1 MTNILIVDDEY
12 IKPGLISD
20 YVLSID
26 KNINITHVT
35 TSQAGRIEIRK
46 NHFDLMFIDINLPS
60 SLGATP
66 SEMGGM
72 DLFDVMILD
81 HAVKM
86 PSNLVF
92 ITEKEDSLEKYI
104 KEAEKRGVSLCQFDV
119 SQDIWKTV
127 LSGLLKL
134 TIVRSKKNQ
143 SETPSIDI
151 AILTALRD
159 PELTAVL
166 NLPYNWKTKRFFDD
180 PTGYYVGT
188 KVKGEVNLSVV
199 VASASRKG
207 MPSASALAMK
217 MVERFKPKL
226 LVMLGICAG
235 VKDKVGLGDIIIA
248 DPAWDWGSGKMAQD
262 LNGSSVFQAA
272 PYQFPL
278 NHHIS
283 QIAMELGS
291 EREVITSITSGWTK
305 DFPSGKLKVHVGPLA
320 SGSMVLATDSSLD
333 PISLQNREVLGV
345 DMEAYAVMAASDIA
359 RFNKPISLVIKS
371 VCDYADSQKSDGWQ
385 EYASYTSACFFDKL
399 ISNEFFPV

>member
-12 IKPGLISD
+12 NKTGIISD

-26 KNINITHVT
+26 NSVNITHVT
-35 TSQAGRIEIRK
+35 TTQAGRTEIRR
-46 NHFDLMFIDINLPS
+46 NHYDLILIDINLPS
-60 SLGATP
+60 SLGAIP
-66 SEMGGM
+66 NEMGGM
-72 DLFDVMILD
+72 DLFDMIMLD
-81 HAVKM
+81 NAVKM
-86 PSNLVF
+86 PSDFIF
-92 ITEKEDSLEKYI
+92 ITEKEDSLNTYI

-119 SQDIWKTV
+119 SQDTWKNI
-127 LSGLLKL
+127 LGGLIKY
-134 TIVRSKKNQ
+134 TIIRSKKKQN
-143 SETPSIDI
+143 ETPSIDI

-166 NLPYNWKTKRFFDD
+166 NLPYNWKQKRFFDD
-180 PTGYYVGT
+180 PTGYYFGT
-188 KVKGEVNLSVV
+188 KTKGESTLSLV

-217 MVERFKPKL
+217 MVERFRPKL

-248 DPAWDWGSGKMAQD
+248 DPAWDWGNGKMAQNI
-262 LNGSSVFQAA
+262 NGSPVFQAA

-283 QIAMELGS
+283 QLAMELGDDS
-291 EREVITSITSGWTK
+291 KVITTISSGWEK
-305 DFPSGKLKVHVGPLA
+305 DVPSGKLKVHVGPLA
-320 SGSMVLATDSSLD
+320 SGSMVLASDSSLD
-333 PISLQNREVLGV
+333 PISLQNRDVLGV

-359 RFNKPISLVIKS
+359 RFSKPTSLVIKS

-385 EYASYTSACFFDKL
+385 EYASYTSACFFDFL
-399 ISNEFFPV
+399 ISNEFFPI